1 MLWPWSSIW
10 DENFR
15 QHAKRSH
22 TLVPTPPVPVLLLS
36 LLSSGNRSP
45 VSSRD
50 SCWICGTKV
59 SSFYWDLKS
68 DSKSKD
74 GHLFQMCSFGKYLP
88 PPLCRALLF
97 WCFNPTWNFH
107 FSRWML
113 YPLPLTPWKVRYF
126 FTWLVTLE
134 RPFCWKCCCIIL
146 LYKIKMPNMQKL
158 HLKIEWIESYASKNC
173 MLELSFRKWLYYV
186 EILHKPC
193 VRYSLAFFYN
203 YFLNRWTLW
212 KAKLEVQD
220 AQRQHIMTIDG
231 PCCPCSCGSD
241 VEFPV
246 SC

>member
-1 MLWPWSSIW
+1 
-10 DENFR
+10 
-15 QHAKRSH
+15 
-22 TLVPTPPVPVLLLS
+22 
-36 LLSSGNRSP
+36 
-45 VSSRD
+45 
-50 SCWICGTKV
+50 
-59 SSFYWDLKS
+59 
-68 DSKSKD
+68 
-74 GHLFQMCSFGKYLP
+74 
-88 PPLCRALLF
+88 
-97 WCFNPTWNFH
+97 
-107 FSRWML
+107 
-113 YPLPLTPWKVRYF
+113 
-126 FTWLVTLE
+126 
-134 RPFCWKCCCIIL
+134 
-146 LYKIKMPNMQKL
+146 
-158 HLKIEWIESYASKNC
+158 